1 MPTLLVLTGHI
12 SYYYYYTLDRRFTS
26 TGCAEN
32 GHRTFGLIA
41 AFRTAGGLN
50 WPTFIQPVAFRE
62 SGAGGHSLG
71 KWNPRG
77 VKLKSPVAFLYS
89 TYHLQQL
96 NNKYFY
102 MIPSLSF
109 GLGMC
114 HLPQASD
121 LQHNY
126 PFYIPPSIQTCH
138 TNAKCRPKQ
147 FTQTTSSMACPNF
160 LIMYKASLPSLQVQM
175 AFLANTCSKS

>member
-41 AFRTAGGLN
+41 AFHTA
-50 WPTFIQPVAFRE
+50 TFIQPVAFRE
-62 SGAGGHSLG
+62 YGAGGHSLG
-71 KWNPRG
+71 KWNSGG

-96 NNKYFY
+96 NNKYLY
-102 MIPSLSF
+102 IIP
-109 GLGMC
+109 
-114 HLPQASD
+114 
-121 LQHNY
+121 
-126 PFYIPPSIQTCH
+126 
-138 TNAKCRPKQ
+138 
-147 FTQTTSSMACPNF
+147 
-160 LIMYKASLPSLQVQM
+160 
-175 AFLANTCSKS
+175 